1 MSEYDYAWK
10 KLRVAVDSFDG
21 EGSER
26 EQLLNALVSALGRI
40 FPDSDLPLEI
50 REDFEQLMKDM
61 RHIPAI
67 GQGYGYKTSLESLS
81 NNEVSAAISEVRRIY
96 DVVCRYR
103 ESA

>member
-1 MSEYDYAWK
+1 MSDYDYAWE

-21 EGSER
+21 DGSER
-26 EQLLNALVSALGRI
+26 QQLLNALVSALGRI

-50 REDFEQLMKDM
+50 REDFERLMKDM
-61 RHIPAI
+61 LRIPAI
-67 GQGYGYKTSLESLS
+67 GHGYGYKTSLESLS